1 MMSLD
6 QQFNSIHDKIQ
17 LLLKQMGRLQKE
29 NEKLKEQ
36 LQETALKES
45 NALQQADELRQQ
57 LAILK
62 YAAGNMS
69 EQEKKDFEKKIN
81 QFIREID
88 KCIAYLSQ

>member
-29 NEKLKEQ
+29 NERLKEQ
-36 LQETALKES
+36 LQEAALKES

-62 YAAGNMS
+62 FAAGNMS

-81 QFIREID
+81 QYIREID